1 MSLHQSVTTYLA
13 SLRPGLPSAESRTF
27 FGSISELSFTL
38 EGNGIDDWG
47 GTRWIQGKV
56 ISSRK
61 LGPGEFA
68 EFVL

>member
-1 MSLHQSVTTYLA
+1 MEEERIESDNQRLA
-13 SLRPGLPSAESRTF
+13 RQPRAGPFRLPCTS
-27 FGSISELSFTL
+27 
-38 EGNGIDDWG
+38 
-47 GTRWIQGKV
+47 GTRRIQGRV